1 MLDCAFSS
9 AILVLLGS
17 QYVLY
22 TKYSQRAS
30 ARRKYVKNAIK
41 ILQTSWIIIFLV
53 KFFIL
58 NTTGSSQFF
67 KYTYNNK
74 PNDVNDVKS

>member
-22 TKYSQRAS
+22 TKYSQRTR

-74 PNDVNDVKS
+74 PNDANDVKS